1 MQHTPEAINCPELRP
16 SLIAPI
22 YPLEKMGVCNCL
34 YKREISYL
42 HNYIFAQNM
51 IMLFPKI
58 RNRWLEGERKTENSL
73 LRMIANANV
82 WQKTNIMIWA
92 RINEQ

>member
-1 MQHTPEAINCPELRP
+1 
-16 SLIAPI
+16 
-22 YPLEKMGVCNCL
+22 
-34 YKREISYL
+34 
-42 HNYIFAQNM
+42 M

-58 RNRWLEGERKTENSL
+58 RNRWLVGERKTENSL

>member
-1 MQHTPEAINCPELRP
+1 
-16 SLIAPI
+16 
-22 YPLEKMGVCNCL
+22 
-34 YKREISYL
+34 
-42 HNYIFAQNM
+42 M

-58 RNRWLEGERKTENSL
+58 RNRWFLGERKTENSL

>member
-1 MQHTPEAINCPELRP
+1 MFAITCANGNNLQQTTYTL
-16 SLIAPI
+16 S
-22 YPLEKMGVCNCL
+22 V
-34 YKREISYL
+34 
-42 HNYIFAQNM
+42 FAQTM
-51 IMLFPKI
+51 IMLFPRI
-58 RNRWLEGERKTENSL
+58 RNRWFLGERKTENSL